1 MTKGTEPKTFIGR
14 PCKTCQ
20 GSERCIKGGGCAECI
35 RRRSRALD
43 PEVTRLRKGRTRRK
57 GYDGIRKEAL
67 AAGQKRYFTGFPC
80 VNGHLSERSAKT
92 GDCIACRAEINA
104 ARKASGYM
112 QVYYENNKQK
122 IASNLKEYRARNADT
137 LRVNRKIE
145 YERNREYYINY
156 AAAWNRDN
164 PDKVRMYVRTS
175 GHRRRGAIEA
185 SERHFTGAD
194 VDRILKQQRGRCAYY
209 KRCGQGIRKGFHID
223 HIKPLSKGGSN
234 EPSNIQLT
242 CRSCNIRKSNRDPE
256 EWAAHIGLLI

>member
-1 MTKGTEPKTFIGR
+1 MTKEAEPKTFIGR
-14 PCKTCQ
+14 PCKVCQ
-20 GSERCIKGGGCAECI
+20 GCERYIKRGGCVECA

-43 PEVTRLRKGRTRRK
+43 PEVARARKGSTRRK
-57 GYDGIRKEAL
+57 GYDGIRKAAL

-92 GDCIACRAEINA
+92 GGCIACRAEVNA

-112 QVYYENNKQK
+112 QAYYENNKQK
-122 IASNLKEYRARNADT
+122 IAANLKEYRVRNADSM
-137 LRVNRKIE
+137 RAKRKAE
-145 YERNREYYINY
+145 YERNREYYLDY
-156 AAAWNRDN
+156 ATTWNRDN
-164 PDKVRMYVRTS
+164 PDKVRLYLRVT
-175 GHRRRGAIEA
+175 GHRRRSAVEA
-185 SERHFTGAD
+185 SSRHFTSAD

-209 KRCGQGIRKGFHID
+209 KRCGRDIRKGFHID

-242 CRSCNIRKSNRDPE
+242 CGSCNISKNNRDPE